1 MTILKSGAAMPDT
14 PNSRATRQRTRKLP
28 APAEAP
34 EGRQPRGAR
43 RKRATRTRLLDAA
56 FRLMAEKGMGSVAIN
71 DITEAADV
79 GFGSFYNHFESKE
92 GIFAALVQWV
102 LEEFADTLD
111 RLAGALSDPAE
122 VVAVCVRH
130 TLMRAR
136 REPVWAQLLI
146 REGFSVHALNWG
158 LGQRLLRDSQS
169 GISAKR
175 FVVSDHFLCLISVTG
190 IIFAAIAAE
199 LHSSARVTPIVEQ
212 QNASGLDE
220 QNFAERAA
228 TVVLQALGLKRAEA
242 ERIARLPLPGKPEI
256 KDCRAKKTRVRRLDG
271 QSPASGDG

>member
-1 MTILKSGAAMPDT
+1 MADT
-14 PNSRATRQRTRKLP
+14 PNSRATRPRAQKLADP
-28 APAEAP
+28 AFSTQ
-34 EGRQPRGAR
+34 GRQPRGAR
-43 RKRATRTRLLDAA
+43 RKRETRIRLLDAA
-56 FRLMAEKGMGSVAIN
+56 LRLLAEKGMKSVTIN

-79 GFGSFYNHFESKE
+79 GSGSFYNHFESKE
-92 GIFAALVQWV
+92 VIFAALVEWV
-102 LEEFADTLD
+102 FEEFADTLE
-111 RLAGALSDPAE
+111 RLASGLSDPAE

-130 TLMRAR
+130 TLMHAR

-199 LHSSARVTPIVEQ
+199 LHFSASVTPALQ
-212 QNASGLDE
+212 RQKAPGPRE

-228 TVVLQALGLKRAEA
+228 AVVLQALGLKRAEA
-242 ERIARLPLPGKPEI
+242 ERIAQLPLPTGKPENEV
-256 KDCRAKKTRVRRLDG
+256 CRAKPRVR
-271 QSPASGDG
+271 

>member
-1 MTILKSGAAMPDT
+1 MPDT
-14 PNSRATRQRTRKLP
+14 PNSRATRQRPQKPP
-28 APAEAP
+28 APAFSTQ
-34 EGRQPRGAR
+34 GSQPRGAR
-43 RKRATRTRLLDAA
+43 RKRETRTRLLDAA
-56 FRLMAEKGMGSVAIN
+56 LRLVAERGMDSVTIS
-71 DITEAADV
+71 DITEAAHV

-92 GIFAALVQWV
+92 GIFAALVEWV
-102 LEEFADTLD
+102 FEEFADTLD
-111 RLAGALSDPAE
+111 HLAGELSDPGE

-175 FVVSDHFLCLISVTG
+175 FVVSDHLLCLISVTG

-199 LHSSARVTPIVEQ
+199 LHFSASVTPALQ
-212 QNASGLDE
+212 RQKASGPGE
-220 QNFAERAA
+220 QDFAECAA
-228 TVVLQALGLKRAEA
+228 AVVLQAFGLKRAEA
-242 ERIARLPLPGKPEI
+242 ERIAQLPLPTGKPENEV
-256 KDCRAKKTRVRRLDG
+256 CRAKPRVR
-271 QSPASGDG
+271 

>member
-1 MTILKSGAAMPDT
+1 MTVKNLEPRCLIPRTPVQAGSARKSC
-14 PNSRATRQRTRKLP
+14 RLR
-28 APAEAP
+28 
-34 EGRQPRGAR
+34 PRR
-43 RKRATRTRLLDAA
+43 RKGASPAAPVASGKTRARLLDAA
-56 FRLMAEKGMGSVAIN
+56 LRLVAEKGMNSVAIS

-92 GIFAALVQWV
+92 GIFAALVEWMF
-102 LEEFADTLD
+102 EEFADMLD
-111 RLAGALSDPAE
+111 RLASGLSDPAE

-136 REPVWAQLLI
+136 REPVWGQFLI
-146 REGFSVHALNWG
+146 REGFSVRALSCG
-158 LGQRLLRDSQS
+158 LGQRLVGDRHG
-169 GISAKR
+169 GIFAKR

-199 LHSSARVTPIVEQ
+199 LHSSARVTPVVER

-242 ERIARLPLPGKPEI
+242 ERIARLPLPRKPEI
-256 KDCRAKKTRVRRLDG
+256 KDCRAKPRVCGLDG
-271 QSPASGDG
+271 QSPASGHG

>member
-1 MTILKSGAAMPDT
+1 MTIPKFGAAMPDI
-14 PNSRATRQRTRKLP
+14 PNSRATRQRKQKLP
-28 APAEAP
+28 APALAS

-43 RKRATRTRLLDAA
+43 RKRETRTRLLDATL
-56 FRLMAEKGMGSVAIN
+56 RLLAEKGMNSVAIN

-79 GFGSFYNHFESKE
+79 GSGSFYNHFESKE
-92 GIFAALVQWV
+92 EIFATLVEWV
-102 LEEFADTLD
+102 FEEFADTLD
-111 RLAGALSDPAE
+111 RLASGLSDPAE

-136 REPVWAQLLI
+136 REPVWAQLLV

-175 FVVSDHFLCLISVTG
+175 FVVPDHFLCLISVTG

-199 LHSSARVTPIVEQ
+199 LHFSASVTPALQ
-212 QNASGLDE
+212 RQKASGLGE

-242 ERIARLPLPGKPEI
+242 EKIAQMTLPTGKPE
-256 KDCRAKKTRVRRLDG
+256 DVVGRARPRVR
-271 QSPASGDG
+271 

>member
-1 MTILKSGAAMPDT
+1 MPDT
-14 PNSRATRQRTRKLP
+14 PNSRATWQRTKKLP
-28 APAEAP
+28 APAEAT
-34 EGRQPRGAR
+34 EGRPPRGAR
-43 RKRATRTRLLDAA
+43 RKRETRTRLLDAA
-56 FRLMAEKGMGSVAIN
+56 LRLMAEKGMDSVAIN

-92 GIFAALVQWV
+92 GIFAALVEWV
-102 LEEFADTLD
+102 FEEFADTLD
-111 RLAGALSDPAE
+111 RLASGLSDPAE
-122 VVAVCVRH
+122 VVAVSVRH

-136 REPVWAQLLI
+136 REPVWGQLLI

-158 LGQRLLRDSQS
+158 LGQRLLRDSQR

-175 FVVSDHFLCLISVTG
+175 FVVPDHFMCIVSVTG

-199 LHSSARVTPIVEQ
+199 LHFAASVTPAIQ
-212 QNASGLDE
+212 RQKASGLGE

-242 ERIARLPLPGKPEI
+242 ERIAQLPLPTGKPEV
-256 KDCRAKKTRVRRLDG
+256 KVYRAKPRVR
-271 QSPASGDG
+271 

>member
-1 MTILKSGAAMPDT
+1 MPDT
-14 PNSRATRQRTRKLP
+14 PNSRATRQRTQKLP
-28 APAEAP
+28 APVQAT

-43 RKRATRTRLLDAA
+43 RKRETRTRLLDAA
-56 FRLMAEKGMGSVAIN
+56 LRLMAEKGMGSVAIN

-92 GIFAALVQWV
+92 GIFAALVEWV
-102 LEEFADTLD
+102 FEEFADTLD
-111 RLAGALSDPAE
+111 RLASGLSDPAE

-136 REPVWAQLLI
+136 REPVWGQLLI

-175 FVVSDHFLCLISVTG
+175 FVVPDHFLCLISVTG
-190 IIFAAIAAE
+190 IIFAAIATE
-199 LHSSARVTPIVEQ
+199 LHFAASVTPAIQ
-212 QNASGLDE
+212 RQKASGLGE

-228 TVVLQALGLKRAEA
+228 AVVLQALGLKRAEA
-242 ERIARLPLPGKPEI
+242 ERIAQLPLPTGKPENEV
-256 KDCRAKKTRVRRLDG
+256 CRAKPRVR
-271 QSPASGDG
+271 